1 MAVVNRMGWTMFRIW
16 RASKQKKL
24 ETVRKSPNMVAFI
37 YQTMGI
43 YPGYTQ
49 FASVFIVFAMLCLAL
64 LTTVTGPGDQP
75 WWMGMYCNTQTWYV
89 GLSNVFNR
97 ETWSCR
103 CFIFCDKKSMWL
115 PEESPDSA
123 NDIAESHLTVLSFRT
138 NISADMTK
146 CLMTCR
152 ILIDAG
158 ISMKQQENSLT
169 IRSRQHQADS
179 RNMMLVYV
187 GPETAETAEIQLTK
201 SWKISRY
208 FCPIWSSW
216 GSSLYGKPG
225 AWPCCCWKWWR
236 WTELGVV
243 QTWSLFDD
251 LTHPNWDFK
260 IFFRIG
266 SWIKLMEST
275 KTGVSKIMASCSFM
289 ILHFFMFEFSFAC
302 FSTFYQQLSTNYMTF
317 WCILSR
323 MKKLCWNHRL
333 VAGVYHHKT
342 SLARLVWVESSQ

>member
-1 MAVVNRMGWTMFRIW
+1 MFHSAYFWLGLAFRSWKWKLWMVTMVWDLWQWWTAWVERCSESGEL
-16 RASKQKKL
+16 RSKKKL

-138 NISADMTK
+138 NISADMT
-146 CLMTCR
+146 
-152 ILIDAG
+152 
-158 ISMKQQENSLT
+158 N
-169 IRSRQHQADS
+169 
-179 RNMMLVYV
+179 
-187 GPETAETAEIQLTK
+187 
-201 SWKISRY
+201 
-208 FCPIWSSW
+208 
-216 GSSLYGKPG
+216 
-225 AWPCCCWKWWR
+225 AWWP
-236 WTELGVV
+236 V
-243 QTWSLFDD
+243 
-251 LTHPNWDFK
+251 
-260 IFFRIG
+260 
-266 SWIKLMEST
+266 
-275 KTGVSKIMASCSFM
+275 
-289 ILHFFMFEFSFAC
+289 EFS
-302 FSTFYQQLSTNYMTF
+302 STQESLWSN
-317 WCILSR
+317 
-323 MKKLCWNHRL
+323 MKIAW
-333 VAGVYHHKT
+333 
-342 SLARLVWVESSQ
+342 Q